1 MTTKTETK
9 KPAATPSK
17 PGEKKLFGAAAKAA
31 AAKAAKAAA
40 EKEASLAAGR
50 LPIPSNEPYT
60 SPLYVPF
67 QVIDGERVSA
77 IRIFDTTDTE
87 TVRRVSRTLRKAG
100 IRASMRRVKYKN
112 HIRLFVPDKQIVPQR
127 DKLEAMIDKAIAEP
141 ETTEA

>member
-1 MTTKTETK
+1 MTATTKTPTT
-9 KPAATPSK
+9 APSK
-17 PGEKKLFGAAAKAA
+17 PGEKKLFGAAAKSA

-40 EKEASLAAGR
+40 EKEATIAAGR

-77 IRIFDTTDTE
+77 IRIFPTTETE
-87 TVRRVSRTLRKAG
+87 TVRRVSRALRKAG
-100 IRASMRRVKYKN
+100 ISASMRRVKYKD

-127 DKLEAMIDKAIAEP
+127 DKLEALIDQAIAEK
-141 ETTEA
+141 ETAEA